1 MLCELGILY
10 KETPFGEKESSRKTT
25 YGISD
30 FMFRFWYRY
39 VFTNRTL
46 IETGAQEAVWAKRI
60 LPDYS
65 HYMGLVFEK
74 VCKDYLSDRNAKG
87 QLPFLFT
94 SIGRWWGTD
103 PVTRKQIEI
112 ELIANDGKD
121 YLISECKWR
130 NEKLDIG
137 VLRSLVPF
145 SVEAG
150 DCYCSDKEM
159 RGRGFT
165 SPWVWLSSNDLVS
178 NITGKKVENS
188 AFDVGGGRPKIYFM
202 ALNRKLLG
210 GFCYEGDCYELSCG
224 PTAAPTSTTKK
235 QRTKLS
241 GM

>member
-1 MLCELGILY
+1 MFSQLDPEKNEWMLTG
-10 KETPFGEKESSRKTT
+10 PFRKRG
-25 YGISD
+25 YDWWWHS
-30 FMFRFWYRY
+30 
-39 VFTNRTL
+39 FTAHHA
-46 IETGAQEAVWAKRI
+46 ETGEEKPFFIEYFTVNPALGGAK
-60 LPDYS
+60 P
-65 HYMGLVFEK
+65 VF
-74 VCKDYLSDRNAKG
+74 G
-87 QLPFLFT
+87 QLPENQKAGVRPSYLMVKA
-94 SIGRWWGTD
+94 GCWGENARQVHRFFGWD
-103 PVTRKQIEI
+103 SVKIHGS
-112 ELIANDGKD
+112 A
-121 YLISECKWR
+121 
-130 NEKLDIG
+130 
-137 VLRSLVPF
+137 PF

-178 NITGKKVENS
+178 NITGKKLENS